1 MVWKVAAV
9 MIIFMMVI
17 FSVALMFDNLP
28 RAPIELKV
36 NYIEPKNVGA
46 VVDYGAVPIFAE
58 NLRFNHNLISYWID
72 EDCDKVRRDDMV
84 AAFNIF
90 SSEVKVIAFYEGNGS
105 SDIKVECSNDF
116 VELGD
121 ELFAAGEGGPSRII
135 NTSGFKVIE
144 EGKVILYNGEDC
156 VYPIVALH
164 ELGHVFGFDH
174 SPDIRNIMYNTSN
187 CWQRMSPD
195 MGKIMRELYLVEA
208 LADARVESVNGKIQG
223 RYLDFNISIL
233 NEGLVRI
240 DGIDLTV
247 IADGEIVDVVDLG
260 DIEIGYGRT
269 LRVENMLL
277 DGKVEV
283 MEFAVDYSDKV
294 LELKEDNNRVEMKI

>member
-1 MVWKVAAV
+1 MIWKVINV
-9 MIIFMMVI
+9 ILIFLIVV
-17 FSVALMFDNLP
+17 FSFAFMFDDLTQK
-28 RAPIELKV
+28 PIELRADYV
-36 NYIEPKNVGA
+36 EPESLGTI
-46 VVDYGAVPIFAE
+46 VDYGAVPIFAE
-58 NLRFNHNLISYWID
+58 NMRFNHNLISYWID
-72 EDCDKVRRDDMV
+72 KDCDKVRRDDMV
-84 AAFNIF
+84 AAFSIF
-90 SSEVKVIAFYEGNGS
+90 SDEVKVISFYEGNAS

-116 VELGD
+116 VELGG

-195 MGKIMRELYLVEA
+195 MGKVMRELYLIEA
-208 LADARVESVNGKIQG
+208 LADARVESVNGKMQG

-240 DGIDLTV
+240 DSIDLTV
-247 IADGEIVDVVDLG
+247 IADGEVVDVVDLG

-269 LRVENMLL
+269 LKVENMLL
-277 DGKVEV
+277 SGKVEV
-283 MEFAVDYSDKV
+283 MEFVVDKKNLV
-294 LELKEDNNRVEMKI
+294 RELNEDNNVVEMKV